1 MHGFQTC
8 MHGRAMYWDSG
19 RCPRP
24 RRIGIMLL
32 LRFSCL
38 GLRPNLSIECCFVVL
53 KSTLTVT
60 PHCLPRHMLMVHPE
74 AAAQCH
80 LYGGYLAEL
89 DDKAEF
95 DAVRQFTKLHNPDNS
110 YVALGG
116 TDYHHEGNWT
126 LEETG
131 KPMNYTNFYPG
142 EPNAVAGED
151 CLYLSEYYRG
161 KMVNYYCF
169 TLGWMRFL
177 CEIPADATSCPQ

>member
-1 MHGFQTC
+1 
-8 MHGRAMYWDSG
+8 
-19 RCPRP
+19 
-24 RRIGIMLL
+24 
-32 LRFSCL
+32 
-38 GLRPNLSIECCFVVL
+38 
-53 KSTLTVT
+53 
-60 PHCLPRHMLMVHPE
+60 MLMVHPE